1 MIARLEQNRISAQ
14 LAAVEELLASIP
26 SSNLASRIGLEER
39 RDELRK
45 DLASIQKSVE
55 RLASVALYFGGD
67 PVEGSRAINA
77 DFAANVLSTYQEIV
91 TKVWTEGIYQQNLQ
105 NRKIP
110 KEASQLHITD
120 VVHGSFGFVL
130 EELDQKGIPLFKSA
144 LKEAMDK
151 SVELI
156 LGIADKD
163 EDVFSDVMAV
173 MNVPVFAA
181 VRNFY
186 RVIRNNKAVFRL
198 VEGDIDQTFDVVS
211 VERAYERAEY
221 TTTEEEE
228 FDIEG
233 ELLGMIPIGR
243 RFEFKR
249 KDDGKVISGKV
260 GLLFSQD
267 YLDRVS
273 KEQLAGRPCRAF
285 FQKREIKKLG
295 RIREVHVL
303 TKLEGL

>member
-1 MIARLEQNRISAQ
+1 MIPRLEHNRISAQ
-14 LAAVEELLASIP
+14 LSAVEELLATIP
-26 SSNLASRIGLEER
+26 HSNFASRVGLEER

-45 DLASIQKSVE
+45 ELDGIQKSVE
-55 RLASVALYFGGD
+55 KLASVALYFGGD
-67 PVEGSRAINA
+67 PVEGSRAIEA
-77 DFAANVLSTYQEIV
+77 DFAANVLSSYQEIV
-91 TKVWTEGIYQQNLQ
+91 TKVWSEGVREQSIEA
-105 NRKIP
+105 RKIP
-110 KEASQLHITD
+110 KEASHLHITD

-130 EELDQKGIPLFKSA
+130 EEIDHKGIPLFKSA

-156 LGIADKD
+156 LGIADQD
-163 EDVFSDVMAV
+163 EDLFSDVMAV
-173 MNVPVFAA
+173 MNVSVFTA

-186 RVIRNNKAVFRL
+186 RVIRNSKAVFRL
-198 VEGDIDQTFDVVS
+198 VEGNVDQTFDVVS

-233 ELLGMIPIGR
+233 ELLGVIPIGR

-273 KEQLAGRPCRAF
+273 KVQLTGRPCRGF
-285 FQKREIKKLG
+285 FQKREIKKTG
-295 RIREVHVL
+295 RIREVYVL
-303 TKLEGL
+303 TKLEGF